1 MEQVITGTN
10 GKLTSSASATDAV
23 SNPSYQAYKILRL
36 GFTAAPILA

>member
-10 GKLTSSASATDAV
+10 SKLTSSASATDAV

-36 GFTAAPILA
+36 VFTAAPILA